1 MGCPVHI
8 WGPAAAALLP
18 AARLMRFRFHD
29 RLAAW
34 RSPGAGAT
42 EGPPGADAG
51 AEAAGGAA
59 ASPPRRFAPIDPHA
73 PRG

>member
-8 WGPAAAALLP
+8 WGPAAAALVP
-18 AARLMRFRFHD
+18 AARLMRFRLHD

-34 RSPGAGAT
+34 RSPRTSTGDGSPGV
-42 EGPPGADAG
+42 EGPLGAS
-51 AEAAGGAA
+51 E
-59 ASPPRRFAPIDPHA
+59 PPLRRFAPIDPHA

>member
-1 MGCPVHI
+1 VHI

-18 AARLMRFRFHD
+18 AARLMRFRLHD

-34 RSPGAGAT
+34 RAPSASGA
-42 EGPPGADAG
+42 EGSAGVDAG
-51 AEAAGGAA
+51 GEAAGQ
-59 ASPPRRFAPIDPHA
+59 PPLRRFAPIDPHA